1 MQNQGSNLALCSNF
15 GKKRLLQYLGKIHA
29 IEEARSF
36 SHDGMVKV
44 FSLLLYLCN
53 CQGTSLL
60 DMERSNPAFSMRLIP
75 KASAEAH
82 AGGVHWTGAARPDK
96 L

>member
-1 MQNQGSNLALCSNF
+1 MAEIS
-15 GKKRLLQYLGKIHA
+15 
-29 IEEARSF
+29 
-36 SHDGMVKV
+36 DGAAKAGDADI
-44 FSLLLYLCN
+44 FLNWLSSPSQAELS
-53 CQGTSLL
+53 GAHPFL

-82 AGGVHWTGAARPDK
+82 AGAARPDK